1 MLRLTLLLCA
11 GLFAA
16 LMIAGEDRGQMRPGL
31 ALAAAEGRAPKVREP
46 AVMAPAADAAPALAQ
61 TPALAS
67 PAPAPVVA
75 PLPVAVASAAPQAE
89 AYVEPARAV
98 VQEVKE
104 PIFTLSAL
112 GNELVP
118 GQAEV
123 GAGTVAQTAATEAP
137 LASDDGSGTIWY
149 VTANSVNVRAEP
161 TTEAE
166 VLGKLTNGEA
176 ALLVST
182 VDGDWA
188 RIVIQGD
195 GMEGYVALRY
205 LTPAAP

>member
-31 ALAAAEGRAPKVREP
+31 ALAAAEGRVPKVREP
-46 AVMAPAADAAPALAQ
+46 ASMAPAAEPAPVLAQ
-61 TPALAS
+61 TPA
-67 PAPAPVVA
+67 PAPVA
-75 PLPVAVASAAPQAE
+75 DPLPEAVAKAEPQAAP
-89 AYVEPARAV
+89 YVEPARAV

-118 GQAEV
+118 GEA
-123 GAGTVAQTAATEAP
+123 GAVKDTAAFEAPQVATEA
-137 LASDDGSGTIWY
+137 DGTIWY
-149 VTANSVNVRAEP
+149 VTARSVNVRAEP

>member
-1 MLRLTLLLCA
+1 LTEFPMLRLTLLLCA

-31 ALAAAEGRAPKVREP
+31 ALAAAEGRAPNVREP
-46 AVMAPAADAAPALAQ
+46 ASMAPVAETAPVLAQAPTPTPAPVAAPL
-61 TPALAS
+61 PEALAS
-67 PAPAPVVA
+67 AK
-75 PLPVAVASAAPQAE
+75 PQAE

-104 PIFTLSAL
+104 PIFTLSSL

-118 GQAEV
+118 GE
-123 GAGTVAQTAATEAP
+123 AGPVLDTAASEPTQVAAE
-137 LASDDGSGTIWY
+137 GGGTIWY
-149 VTANSVNVRAEP
+149 VTANSVNVRADP
-161 TTEAE
+161 STNAE
-166 VLGKLTNGEA
+166 VLGRLTNGEA

-182 VDGDWA
+182 VDDGWG